1 MTTLLI
7 AGTEDTDQ
15 WIDSEFMT
23 MELKLRWRKDLL
35 PDRHD
40 VRHALT
46 RQTTIFR

>member
-23 MELKLRWRKDLL
+23 MELKLWRKDLL

-46 RQTTIFR
+46 RQPTIFR